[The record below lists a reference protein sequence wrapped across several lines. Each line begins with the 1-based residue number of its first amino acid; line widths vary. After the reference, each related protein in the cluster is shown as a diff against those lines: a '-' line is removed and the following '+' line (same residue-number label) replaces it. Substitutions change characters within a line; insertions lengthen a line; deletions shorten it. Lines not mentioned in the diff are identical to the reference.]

1 MKTQGQLIVKNDEQV
16 ITEKFTKRDF
26 VIRTND
32 KYPQDIQ
39 FQLSQG
45 NVDLIDAIR
54 LGEQIE
60 VEFNLRGKE
69 YNGRYYVT
77 LDAWK
82 ISIQQG
88 STQTSQPLP
97 IQMAQE
103 SKNES
108 QDLPF

>member
-1 MKTQGQLIVKNDEQV
+1 MKVTGELIVINDTQA
-16 ITEKFTKRDF
+16 ISDKFTKRDF

-88 STQTSQPLP
+88 STQVLKTEEKP
-97 IQMAQE
+97 IQAN
-103 SKNES
+103 S
-108 QDLPF
+108 DLPF

>member
-1 MKTQGQLIVKNDEQV
+1 MKITGELIAKNDEQV

-26 VIRTND
+26 VIKTND
-32 KYPQDIQ
+32 KYPQSIQ

-45 NVDLIDAIR
+45 NVDLIDAIK

-88 STQTSQPLP
+88 SIPASQP
-97 IQMAQE
+97 IQQE
-103 SKNES
+103 PKNDS
-108 QDLPF
+108 DLLPF